1 MRAIRLHEFGPPE
14 NLIYEEVED
23 PQPAPGQVR
32 IVVAAAGVHLI
43 DTTIRAG
50 VQRGP
55 LPLPDLPAIPGREVA
70 GVVDAVGSGVEEG
83 WIGRRVVAHLG
94 SASGGYAELAVRE
107 ANAVHA
113 LPDGVAE
120 DEAVAMIGTGRT
132 TLGIL
137 EVARLTPGDVAL
149 ITAAAGGI
157 GSLLVQAVREA
168 GATAVGLAGGEA
180 KVARVRE
187 LGATVAIDYTAR
199 DWTEAVREALGDA
212 QLTVAFDGVGGAVGR
227 GALELLAP
235 GGRLI
240 LFGWSS
246 GEPTRLSASDLFARG
261 LTASAAIGPRILSR
275 PGGVRDLEE
284 RALAALADGRLVPLM
299 QRFALAEA
307 GAAHAA
313 LETRATVGK
322 TVLVPS
328 GHTAS
333 GPPGVEGTGSTM

>member
-1 MRAIRLHEFGPPE
+1 VRAIRLHEFGPSE
-14 NLIYEEVED
+14 NLVYEEVED
-23 PQPAPGQVR
+23 PQPGAGHVR
-32 IVVAAAGVHLI
+32 IAVAAAGVHLI

-70 GVVDAVGSGVEEG
+70 GVVDALGAGVDEI
-83 WIGRRVVAHLG
+83 WLGRRVVAHLG
-94 SASGGYAELAVRE
+94 PASGGYAELAVRE
-107 ANAVHA
+107 VDAVHA

-137 EVARLTPGDVAL
+137 EVAQVAPDDVAL

-168 GATAVGLAGGEA
+168 GAVAVGVAGGEE
-180 KVARVRE
+180 KVARVHE
-187 LGATVAIDYTAR
+187 LGATVAIDYTAP
-199 DWTEAVREALGDA
+199 DWAEAVREALGDA
-212 QLTVAFDGVGGAVGR
+212 RVTVAFDGVGGTVGR

-261 LTASAAIGPRILSR
+261 LTASAAIGPRILNR
-275 PGGVRDLEE
+275 PGGMRDLEE
-284 RALAALADGRLVPLM
+284 QALAALAEGRLSPLV
-299 QRFALAEA
+299 QRFALGEA
-307 GAAHAA
+307 AAAHAA
-313 LETRATVGK
+313 LEARATVGK
-322 TVLVPS
+322 AVLVP
-328 GHTAS
+328 
-333 GPPGVEGTGSTM
+333 

>member
-14 NLIYEEVED
+14 NLVYEEVED
-23 PQPAPGQVR
+23 PQPGPGQVR
-32 IVVAAAGVHLI
+32 IAVAAAGVHLI

-70 GVVDAVGSGVEEG
+70 GVVDALGAGVDEI
-83 WIGRRVVAHLG
+83 WLGRRVVAHLG
-94 SASGGYAELAVRE
+94 PASGGYAELAVRE
-107 ANAVHA
+107 VDAVHA

-137 EVARLTPGDVAL
+137 EVAQVAPDDVAL

-168 GATAVGLAGGEA
+168 GAVAVGVAGGEE
-180 KVARVRE
+180 KVARVHE
-187 LGATVAIDYTAR
+187 LGATVAIDYTAP
-199 DWTEAVREALGDA
+199 DWAAAVREALGDVRV
-212 QLTVAFDGVGGAVGR
+212 TVAFDGVGGTVGR

-240 LFGWSS
+240 LYGWSS

-261 LTASAAIGPRILSR
+261 LTASAAIGPRILNR
-275 PGGVRDLEE
+275 PGGMRDLEE
-284 RALAALADGRLVPLM
+284 QALAALAEGRLSPLV
-299 QRFALAEA
+299 QRFGLAEA
-307 GAAHAA
+307 AAAHAA
-313 LETRATVGK
+313 LEARATVGK
-322 TVLVPS
+322 TVLVP
-328 GHTAS
+328 
-333 GPPGVEGTGSTM
+333 

>member
-1 MRAIRLHEFGPPE
+1 VRAIRLHEFGPSE
-14 NLIYEEVED
+14 NLVYEEVED
-23 PQPAPGQVR
+23 PQPGAGHVR
-32 IVVAAAGVHLI
+32 IAVAAAGVHLI

-70 GVVDAVGSGVEEG
+70 GVVDALGAGVDEI
-83 WIGRRVVAHLG
+83 WLGRRVVAHLG
-94 SASGGYAELAVRE
+94 PASGGYAELAVRE
-107 ANAVHA
+107 VDAVHA

-137 EVARLTPGDVAL
+137 EVAQVAPDDVAL

-168 GATAVGLAGGEA
+168 GAVAVGVAGGEE
-180 KVARVRE
+180 KVARVHE
-187 LGATVAIDYTAR
+187 LGATVAIDYTAP
-199 DWTEAVREALGDA
+199 DWAEAVREALGDA
-212 QLTVAFDGVGGAVGR
+212 RVTVAFDGVGGTLGR

-261 LTASAAIGPRILSR
+261 LTASAAIGPRILNR
-275 PGGVRDLEE
+275 PGGMRDLEE
-284 RALAALADGRLVPLM
+284 QALAALAEGRLSPLV

-307 GAAHAA
+307 AAAHAA
-313 LETRATVGK
+313 LEARATVGK
-322 TVLVPS
+322 AVLVP
-328 GHTAS
+328 
-333 GPPGVEGTGSTM
+333 